1 MGQSEPTPDSR
12 QIVEEL
18 ENDIVDVEGARS
30 RDEAAEAD
38 KADGADK
45 AGGTDLEGA
54 APDGTRAVP
63 GSPEPPD

>member
-18 ENDIVDVEGARS
+18 EDDIVDVEGVRAK
-30 RDEAAEAD
+30 DEAAE
-38 KADGADK
+38 K
-45 AGGTDLEGA
+45 DLEA

>member
-18 ENDIVDVEGARS
+18 EKDIVDVEGARS
-30 RDEAAEAD
+30 KDEAAEKD
-38 KADGADK
+38 FED
-45 AGGTDLEGA
+45 A

-63 GSPEPPD
+63 GTPEPPD